1 MTAEP
6 LRIRAGGRA
15 GEVSGILLH
24 APESRRLLVLAH
36 GAGAGMRH
44 PFMEEVALRLAEHRT
59 STLRYHF
66 PYMEAGRRLPDRRAV
81 LLETVK
87 AAVRAATAAAPRL
100 PLFAGGKS
108 MGGRMTSEA
117 AAAGLLPAAV
127 RGLVFLGFP
136 LHPAGR
142 PSRERADHLAEVE
155 VPMLFIQGTR
165 DRLAGLGLLEPAV
178 RALGPRARLH
188 LVEGGDH
195 SLRLPKRSGRTEGE
209 VLEGVARTVA
219 GWARVLEAAG
229 NG

>member
-1 MTAEP
+1 
-6 LRIRAGGRA
+6 
-15 GEVSGILLH
+15 
-24 APESRRLLVLAH
+24 
-36 GAGAGMRH
+36 MRH

-66 PYMEAGRRLPDRRAV
+66 PYMEAGRKLPDRRPV

-100 PLFAGGKS
+100 PLLAGGKS

-117 AAAGLLPAAV
+117 AAAGLLPAV

-136 LHPAGR
+136 LHLAGR
-142 PSRERADHLAEVE
+142 PSRERADHLAEVR

-165 DRLAGLGLLEPAV
+165 DRLAGLDLLEPAV

-219 GWARVLEAAG
+219 GWADVLEPAG
-229 NG
+229 SG

>member
-1 MTAEP
+1 MTAE
-6 LRIRAGGRA
+6 LFRIRAGGRA
-15 GEVSGILLH
+15 GEVAGLLLR
-24 APESRRLLVLAH
+24 APESRRLLVFAH

-44 PFMEEVALRLAEHRT
+44 PFMEEVALRLAEHHT
-59 STLRYHF
+59 STLRYNF
-66 PYMEAGRRLPDRRAV
+66 PYMEADRRLPDRRAV

-87 AAVRAATAAAPRL
+87 AAVQAGTAAAPRL

-117 AAAGLLPAAV
+117 AAAGLLPTV

-142 PSRERADHLAEVE
+142 PSRERADHLADVE
-155 VPMLFIQGTR
+155 VPMLFVQGTR
-165 DRLAGLGLLEPAV
+165 DRLASLGLLEPAV

-195 SLRLPKRSGRTEGE
+195 SFHLLKRSGRTEGE
-209 VLEGVARTVA
+209 VLDGVARTVA
-219 GWARVLEAAG
+219 EWARVLEAAG
-229 NG
+229 SA

>member
-1 MTAEP
+1 MTAE
-6 LRIRAGGRA
+6 LFRIRAGGRA
-15 GEVSGILLH
+15 GEVSGLLLR

-44 PFMEEVALRLAEHRT
+44 PFMEEMALRLAEHRT
-59 STLRYHF
+59 STLRYNF

-117 AAAGLLPAAV
+117 AAAGVLPAV

-142 PSRERADHLAEVE
+142 PSRERADHLAEAE
-155 VPMLFIQGTR
+155 VPMLFVQGTR
-165 DRLAGLGLLEPAV
+165 DRLAGLDLLEPEV
-178 RALGPRARLH
+178 RTLGPRARLH

-195 SLRLPKRSGRTEGE
+195 SLRLPRRSGRTEEE
-209 VLEGVARTVA
+209 VLDGVARAV
-219 GWARVLEAAG
+219 GEWAAVLEAAG
-229 NG
+229 RG

>member
-1 MTAEP
+1 MREEP

-15 GEVSGILLH
+15 GEVSGILLR

-44 PFMEEVALRLAEHRT
+44 PFMEEVALRLAEHHT
-59 STLRYHF
+59 STLRYDF
-66 PYMEAGRRLPDRRAV
+66 PYMEAGRRLPDRREV

-87 AAVRAATAAAPRL
+87 AAVQAGRAAAPRL
-100 PLFAGGKS
+100 PLLAGGKS

-117 AAAGLLPAAV
+117 AAAGLLPGV

-136 LHPAGR
+136 LHPARR

-165 DRLAGLGLLEPAV
+165 DALAGLDLLEPV
-178 RALGPRARLH
+178 LRALGPLAHLH

-195 SLRLPKRSGRTEGE
+195 SFRLPRRSGRTDGE
-209 VLEGVARTVA
+209 VRDGVARTVA
-219 GWARVLEAAG
+219 GWAGVLEGAG

>member
-15 GEVSGILLH
+15 GEVSGILLR
-24 APESRRLLVLAH
+24 APESRRLFVLAH

-44 PFMEEVALRLAEHRT
+44 PFMEEVALRLAEHGT

-66 PYMEAGRRLPDRRAV
+66 PYMEADRKLPDRRSV

-100 PLFAGGKS
+100 PLLAGGKS

-117 AAAGLLPAAV
+117 AAAGLLPAV

-142 PSRERADHLAEVE
+142 SSRERADHLAEVQ

-165 DRLAGLGLLEPAV
+165 DRLADLDLLEPVV

-195 SLRLPKRSGRTEGE
+195 SFHLPKRSGRTEGE

-219 GWARVLEAAG
+219 GWAGVLEAAG
-229 NG
+229 SG

>member
-6 LRIRAGGRA
+6 LRIRARGRV
-15 GEVSGILLH
+15 GEVSGILLRP
-24 APESRRLLVLAH
+24 PESRRLFVLAH

-44 PFMEEVALRLAEHRT
+44 PFMEEVALRLAEHGT

-81 LLETVK
+81 LLETVQ

-100 PLFAGGKS
+100 PLLAGGKS

-117 AAAGLLPAAV
+117 AAAGLLPAV

-142 PSRERADHLAEVE
+142 PSRERADHLAEVQ

-165 DRLAGLGLLEPAV
+165 DRLADLDLLEPVV

-195 SLRLPKRSGRTEGE
+195 SFHLPKRSGRTEGE
-209 VLEGVARTVA
+209 VLEGVARAVA
-219 GWARVLEAAG
+219 GWACVLESAG
-229 NG
+229 SG

>member
-15 GEVSGILLH
+15 GEVSGLLLR

-36 GAGAGMRH
+36 GAGAGMHHR
-44 PFMEEVALRLAEHRT
+44 FMEEVALRLAEHGI
-59 STLRYHF
+59 SILRYNF

-87 AAVRAATAAAPRL
+87 AAVRAARAAAPRL
-100 PLFAGGKS
+100 PLLAGGKS

-117 AAAGLLPAAV
+117 AAAGLIPAV

-188 LVEGGDH
+188 LVEDGDH
-195 SLRLPKRSGRTEGE
+195 SLSLPKRSGRTEGE
-209 VLEGVARTVA
+209 VLDGVARTVA
-219 GWARVLEAAG
+219 EWARVLEAAG
-229 NG
+229 SV